1 MAADTEE
8 KIRLSRKAQE
18 TRVRI
23 FDLLEFTRSAQLRSR
38 TAALTFGDMIQ
49 QAVEV
54 IDSDEAPGD
63 SVRLPFELQ
72 YPGKLQELSELV
84 KIADGTFADVQ
95 TMLDNPLYGD
105 LEKDTDDV
113 AAGDEDSF
121 PDGFSDDDLEL

>member
-1 MAADTEE
+1 MANDTEE
-8 KIRLSRKAQE
+8 KVKLSKKAQE

-23 FDLLEFTRSAQLRSR
+23 FDILEFTRSAQLRSR

-54 IDSDEAPGD
+54 IDSNEVPDG

-72 YPGKLQELSELV
+72 QPGKLQELSELV
-84 KIADGTFADVQ
+84 KIADSTFADVQ

-105 LEKDTDDV
+105 LEKDTDDE
-113 AAGDEDSF
+113 AAGDESAF
-121 PDGFSDDDLEL
+121 PDGFSDDDLEF